1 MGYLSES
8 FQCCKQADNKK
19 GYMALVIELEMG
31 PNGLKWTQSK
41 HESPLGWNL
50 LPNEPKIALFMKL
63 RTTPRLHP

>member
-41 HESPLGWNL
+41 HESPLG
-50 LPNEPKIALFMKL
+50 
-63 RTTPRLHP
+63 